1 MLLIDHFKHIKNRAD
16 FFVTLDDAI
25 QRTQDLMKP
34 GPHGPAEDSILRQLH
49 VIQRWTANGRQPTK
63 EERWKPNIL
72 VRLAR
77 EFEGVMDPVWEDW
90 VQRVKEVAFY
100 FQRWHEDSVFQSVH
114 GDEIPFFPEDEDDLT
129 HLSK

>member
-1 MLLIDHFKHIKNRAD
+1 
-16 FFVTLDDAI
+16 
-25 QRTQDLMKP
+25 
-34 GPHGPAEDSILRQLH
+34 
-49 VIQRWTANGRQPTK
+49 
-63 EERWKPNIL
+63 
-72 VRLAR
+72 
-77 EFEGVMDPVWEDW
+77 MDPVWEDW